1 MQHVVRRYPSPRF
14 WLEDSMIVCSC
25 NVLSD
30 AQVRSAVV
38 SEAPRSRVSRVY
50 ASLDCTAQC
59 GRCVR
64 TIKVMLEEISRIVTH
79 ESRI

>member
-1 MQHVVRRYPSPRF
+1 
-14 WLEDSMIVCSC
+14 MIVCSC

-30 AQVRSAVV
+30 TQVRSAIV
-38 SEAPRSRVSRVY
+38 SEGPRSRVSRVY
-50 ASLDCTAQC
+50 ASLGCTAQC

-64 TIKVMLEEISRIVTH
+64 TIKVMLEEICRIVAH